1 MSCFRPRLSHLF
13 VSAVMAIAAGVILAP
28 PTGVAR
34 EGHRINHETDIP
46 CCRLRHGK
54 GSMTSSCE
62 WRPCARLPAL

>member
-1 MSCFRPRLSHLF
+1 VFPPAFVALF

-34 EGHRINHETDIP
+34 VGHRINHETDIP

-54 GSMTSSCE
+54 V
-62 WRPCARLPAL
+62 R